1 MNRGVKR
8 QAPAKINLGL
18 WVRGR
23 RPDGYHEIETIF
35 VPVPELAD
43 ELHVELAPD
52 LDQPKLELT
61 GVDVPGRLEDNLCLR
76 AWALLRSDWAER
88 VPPVRMVLEKR
99 IPVGAGLGGG
109 SSDAAAC
116 LLAFDELFGL
126 KLGVVG
132 LRLYARMLGA
142 DVPFFL
148 DPRPSLACGIG
159 DELEAIDLPDLGRI
173 DVRFLHVHS
182 DTGLAYRN
190 LDLGQCT
197 AGGSLR
203 EAVRQPRQHWPK
215 IITND
220 FEQEVFLRFPEL
232 AREKARLYGEGAY
245 FALMSGSGSAVYGL
259 FA

>member
-1 MNRGVKR
+1 MIRGVKR

-43 ELHVELAPD
+43 ELHVELAPN

-76 AWALLRSDWAER
+76 AWTLLRDEFGER
-88 VPPVRMVLEKR
+88 VPPVRMVLEKH

-109 SSDAAAC
+109 SSDAASC

-126 KLGVVG
+126 QLGVAG
-132 LRLYARMLGA
+132 LRPYAQVLGA

-148 DPRPSLACGIG
+148 NPRPSWACGIG
-159 DELEAIDLPDLGRI
+159 DELEAIELPNLGRI
-173 DVRFLHVHS
+173 DVRFLGVHS

-203 EAVRQPRQHWPK
+203 EAVRQPCQHWSQL
-215 IITND
+215 ITND
-220 FEQEVFLRFPEL
+220 FEQEVFVRFPEL
-232 AREKARLYGEGAY
+232 AREKSRLYAQGAY